1 MAEGIMRHKAEQ
13 KGLNLKIDSAGTESM
28 HAGEHPDGRAEKTAR
43 AKGIDISGLVARQ
56 IKSQDFDKFDMIL
69 VADAQVYREVMDIA
83 RNENDKKKVDFIMNM
98 VQPGSNTGVPD
109 PYYGGEEGF
118 EKVYA
123 MLDEACNTLLRMAE
137 GKG

>member
-1 MAEGIMRHKAEQ
+1 MRQKAEQ

-28 HAGEHPDGRAEKTAR
+28 HAGEHPDRRAQKIAR

-83 RNENDKKKVDFIMNM
+83 RNENDKKKVDFIMNL

-109 PYYGGEEGF
+109 PYYGGQDGF

-123 MLDEACNTLLRMAE
+123 MLDKACDSIILMCQ
-137 GKG
+137 G